1 MITMEDWASIRRLAG
16 EGVPHAAIARRL
28 GISRTT
34 VVKAVASTS
43 PPVYVRRPS
52 ETSFVVVEPRVKAL
66 LAATPDMPA
75 TVLAERVG
83 WTGSITWFRENVARL
98 RSEQRR
104 IDPADRLEWEAGDAA
119 QCDLWF
125 PPRKIPLE
133 DAAACLLPVPDHR
146 RTGARHRGF
155 HACTA
160 EGGGIAPGT
169 STPPSPPVGVML
181 RCGKFVFNMNQR
193 GWS

>member
-1 MITMEDWASIRRLAG
+1 MEDWALIRRLAA
-16 EGVPHAAIARRL
+16 EEVPHAAIARRL
-28 GISRTT
+28 GVSRTT

-52 ETSFVVVEPRVKAL
+52 ETSFVVYEPRVKAL

-98 RSEQRR
+98 RPEQRR

-169 STPPSPPVGVML
+169 STPHWTVPALVEGGAYSAG
-181 RCGKFVFNMNQR
+181 
-193 GWS
+193 S